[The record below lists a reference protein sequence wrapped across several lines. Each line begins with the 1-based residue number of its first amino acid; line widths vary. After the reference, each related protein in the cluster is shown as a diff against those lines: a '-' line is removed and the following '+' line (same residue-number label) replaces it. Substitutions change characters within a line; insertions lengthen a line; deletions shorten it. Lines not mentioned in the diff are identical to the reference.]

1 MDIGHISILA
11 AFAASRGA
19 AYFYATSGRKGVA
32 REQLAAR
39 FYLVALGA
47 VVAASVTLFSL
58 LLTRQFQFS
67 YVAQYSSR
75 SLSLLYTISAFWA
88 GQEGTFL
95 LWALVVAGMGWVFMR
110 TSGRHDAPAM
120 SVTSAFCAFLS
131 LLMIVKSP
139 FEMSARVP
147 ADGQGM
153 NPLLQDFWMSIHP
166 PVLFVG
172 YAASLFP
179 FAMAVS
185 ALARRKYDGWF
196 ASGFAW
202 TLFAAGTLGA
212 GIVSGGFWAYKVRGW
227 GGYWGWDPVE
237 NSSLVPWLVL
247 LALVHGLVVHKAKE
261 ALVRTNLALALLS
274 FILVLYA
281 TFLTRSGV
289 LSDFSVHSFVD
300 LGIGNYLIGVMLA
313 SVVVGFGFLA
323 SRFRE
328 LKAPRLE
335 FSGLNRDLTL
345 VISLYALCAAALF
358 TFAGMSSPILT
369 GIIGK
374 ASQVDVSF
382 YNKVNLPVA
391 IVISL
396 LLGVTPFLG
405 WSNESNTAL
414 FKRLSLPLALTALS
428 CVIAYV
434 AGVTSALLLAFVG
447 SAVFGLI
454 SNAVVALRQYRSGWI
469 NLGGP
474 VAHVG
479 VGLLLVGIIGSGVYD
494 EKSQLILKA
503 GEPQSV
509 FGYQLKFTGVT
520 GDSSGKPV
528 MNIEVTEGKSGYLAT
543 PRLYFSPYNQATMR
557 EPDIKVFPLKDLYI
571 SPLAMKAPEAES
583 SPHPTLEIAKGET
596 KELASYK
603 VTFSRFDMAQHG
615 DPGSMAV
622 GAVLEVESGG
632 SVHEITPRL
641 MFDEH
646 GARTM
651 APADL
656 PSAGYPAMGTPAGAI
671 VR

>member
-1 MDIGHISILA
+1 MDMGHISILA
-11 AFAASRGA
+11 AFASSLGA

-95 LWALVVAGMGWVFMR
+95 LWALFVAVMGWVFMR

-120 SVTSAFCAFLS
+120 SVTSPFCAFLP

-153 NPLLQDFWMSIHP
+153 NPLLQDFWMSIDP

-202 TLFAAGTLGA
+202 TLFAAGPLGA
-212 GIVSGGFWAYKVRGW
+212 GSAIGGFWAYKVLGW

-237 NSSLVPWLVL
+237 NSSLVPWLIL
-247 LALVHGLVVHKAKE
+247 LSLIHGLVVQKTKG
-261 ALVRTNLALALLS
+261 ALVRTNMALALVS

-289 LSDFSVHSFVD
+289 LTDFSVHSFVD
-300 LGIGNYLIGVMLA
+300 LGISNYLIGVQVA
-313 SVVVGFGFLA
+313 AVFVGLGLFA

-328 LKAPRLE
+328 IRSPGLG
-335 FSGLNRDLTL
+335 FSGVNRDLAM
-345 VISLYALCAAALF
+345 VVSIFVLCLGALF

-369 GIIGK
+369 GLLGK
-374 ASQVDVSF
+374 ASQVDTSF
-382 YNKVNLPVA
+382 YNKVNLPVGIGIA
-391 IVISL
+391 L

-405 WSNESNTAL
+405 WSNEANASL
-414 FKRLSLPLALTALS
+414 LRRLSLPLALTVLS
-428 CVIAYV
+428 CCLAYV
-434 AGVTSALLLAFVG
+434 GGVTSALLLLFVG
-447 SAVFGLI
+447 SASFGVI
-454 SNAVVALRQYRSGWI
+454 SNAVVAFRQYKSGWMT
-469 NLGGP
+469 LGGP
-474 VAHVG
+474 VGHIG
-479 VGLLLVGIIGSGVYD
+479 VGLLLIGIVGSGEFD
-494 EKSQLILKA
+494 ERTQISLKA

-509 FGYQLKFTGVT
+509 FGYQLTFQGA
-520 GDSSGKPV
+520 SGNTAERQFMQIDV
-528 MNIEVTEGKSGYLAT
+528 SDGRNSYRAA
-543 PRLYFSPYNQATMR
+543 PRLYFSEYNQSLMR
-557 EPDIKVFPLKDLYI
+557 EPDIKVYPLKDLYI
-571 SPLAMKAPEAES
+571 SPLEMRSPAAAPAHHS
-583 SPHPTLEIAKGET
+583 LYEITKGET
-596 KELASYK
+596 KEIAGYRIK
-603 VTFSRFDMAQHG
+603 FSGFDMSQHG
-615 DPGSMAV
+615 DAGSMAV
-622 GAVLEVESGG
+622 GALLEIERGG
-632 SVHEITPRL
+632 KVTQVTQIGR
-641 MFDEH
+641 
-646 GARTM
+646 
-651 APADL
+651 
-656 PSAGYPAMGTPAGAI
+656 
-671 VR
+671 